1 MTKEERKVYDK
12 NRRRKKA
19 AEISEYK
26 RGYYEDHREKLKANN
41 LAYYYA
47 HREKRIEQMRIYNHL

>member
-1 MTKEERKVYDK
+1 MTKEERREYDK

-19 AEISEYK
+19 TEISKYK
-26 RGYYEDHREKLKANN
+26 RSYYTANSEEIKAKN

-47 HREKRIEQMRIYNHL
+47 HREKRIEQMRVYNRL

>member
-1 MTKEERKVYDK
+1 MTKEERRVYDK

-19 AEISEYK
+19 AEISLYK
-26 RGYYEDHREKLKANN
+26 KDYYEAHKEELKANN

-47 HREKRIEQMRIYNHL
+47 HREKRIEQMRAYNSL

>member
-1 MTKEERKVYDK
+1 MTKEERRVYDK

-19 AEISEYK
+19 TEISLYK
-26 RGYYEDHREKLKANN
+26 QKYYTEHKEKLKANN

>member
-1 MTKEERKVYDK
+1 MTQKDRKKYDEVY
-12 NRRRKKA
+12 RRKKA
-19 AEISEYK
+19 TEISLYK
-26 RGYYEDHREKLKANN
+26 QKYYTEHKEKLKANN